1 MGQLDIKKRI
11 IELLEKYKFAAIILI
26 IGIFMMLLP
35 EFSREDVPH
44 EQPLQQSEPVGRVVE
59 LENILGQISGVGKVK
74 VLLTEAYGAET
85 VYQTDENCSVSQ
97 DTENTK
103 IETIIVKNA
112 DKGETGLIRTVS
124 PPVYLGAII
133 VCEGGDSPTVKYSIV
148 QAVSNVTG
156 SPSDRITVLKMK

>member
-1 MGQLDIKKRI
+1 MEQLDYKNRI
-11 IELLEKYKFAAIILI
+11 FGLLEKYKFAAIILI

-35 EFSREDVPH
+35 KSVEKDVQH
-44 EQPLQQSEPVGRVVE
+44 EQPLQQSEPVSRVAE

-85 VYQTDENCSVSQ
+85 VYQTDEICSVSQ

-103 IETIIVKNA
+103 IETIIVKNT

-133 VCEGGDSPTVKYSIV
+133 VCEGGDSPTVKFSIV

-156 SPSDRITVLKMK
+156 IPSDRITVLKMK